1 MRSWESFVES
11 RTLLKGITRAPSPSC
26 RQATLSPS
34 FSRQTAVT
42 QSATRMWDSL
52 LSTRHEVSALSDCL
66 SASLTRL
73 HSLTT
78 EPSPLT
84 RFISDID
91 ECSAPDPEDGSEP
104 LCSQICLNT
113 LGSYICSCYH
123 GFRLRSDQRT
133 CVCEYCAR
141 AVKLSTLSDLLSLS
155 FQPF

>member
-1 MRSWESFVES
+1 MIFQVLYKHEVLGKFC
-11 RTLLKGITRAPSPSC
+11 GIENSAEGHHPGTQPI
-26 RQATLSPS
+26 LSPGNTLTLIFQTDS
-34 FSRQTAVT
+34 SNPERHQNVGFSAQYQARGI
-42 QSATRMWDSL
+42 
-52 LSTRHEVSALSDCL
+52 STLSDCL
-66 SASLTRL
+66 SASLTHL

-91 ECSAPDPEDGSEP
+91 ECSAPDPEDGSAP

-133 CVCEYCAR
+133 CVCEYCAH
-141 AVKLSTLSDLLSLS
+141 AVKL
-155 FQPF
+155 